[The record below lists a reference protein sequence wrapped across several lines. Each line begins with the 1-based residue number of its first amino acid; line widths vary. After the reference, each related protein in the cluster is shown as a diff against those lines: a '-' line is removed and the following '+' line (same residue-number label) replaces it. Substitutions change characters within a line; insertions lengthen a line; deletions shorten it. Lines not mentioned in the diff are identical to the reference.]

1 MAIASG
7 TNGPAPARGP
17 GELHIPSLDG
27 LRALSFGLVFTSHAG
42 VHAIPGGFGVT
53 VFFFLSGFLITT
65 LMRIEYE
72 RTHHVGFGRFYLRR
86 ALRILPPFYLV
97 LLSATLLAAVGFVQG
112 ALRWQAVTAQAL
124 HYANYWIVFHDGAGG
139 IARGTGVY
147 WSLAVEEH
155 FYLLFPL
162 GYSLLRRSGA
172 SGRRQATAF
181 LALCGLIFAWRCVLF
196 FAFGASE
203 DRTGM
208 ASETRF
214 DSILFGCALAVYGNP
229 VLDAPRIGDRTWK
242 WGLLPL
248 GLIGLLAS
256 FVFRADAFR
265 QTFRYTL
272 QGICLVP
279 VFVCAMRFP
288 RSAAGRVL
296 NLRPLAFLGVL
307 SYSLY
312 LIHLVVLYAVE
323 FHAGGRLGT
332 PAVALLSLGITVVLA
347 WGVYQTIEKPCARLR
362 RRLVAA
368 SSRPRAAPEPA
379 VPALA
384 VDAVKVREGMNGG

>member
-1 MAIASG
+1 MAMAGDTSGSASV
-7 TNGPAPARGP
+7 RGR

-42 VHAIPGGFGVT
+42 VHAVPGGFGVT

-72 RTHHVGFGRFYLRR
+72 RTRKVGFGRFYLRR

-97 LLSATLLAAVGFVQG
+97 LLSATALAAVGFVRG
-112 ALRWQAVTAQAL
+112 PLRWQGVMAQVL
-124 HYANYWIVFHDGAGG
+124 HYANYRVVFHPGAEGF
-139 IARGTGVY
+139 ARGTGVY

-162 GYSLLRRSGA
+162 GYSLLRRAEA
-172 SGRRQATAF
+172 SGRRQATVF
-181 LALCGLIFAWRCVLF
+181 LTLCGLILAWRCLLF

-208 ASETRF
+208 ASDTRF

-229 VLDAPRIGDRTWK
+229 VLDRSRIGDGAWE

-248 GLIGLLAS
+248 GLAGLMAS
-256 FVFRADAFR
+256 FVFRGDAFR

-272 QGICLVP
+272 QGVCLVP

-288 RSAAGRVL
+288 RSPVGRVL
-296 NLRPLAFLGVL
+296 NLRPLAFVGVL

-312 LIHLVVLYAVE
+312 LIHQVVLYAVAS
-323 FHAGGRLGT
+323 HAGGRLGV
-332 PAVALLSLGITVVLA
+332 PAIALVSLAITLALA
-347 WGVYQTIEKPCARLR
+347 WGVYEAIEKPCARLR
-362 RRLVAA
+362 RRLVAG
-368 SSRPRAAPEPA
+368 SSPPSAVQAPA
-379 VPALA
+379 VPTLA
-384 VDAVKVREGMNGG
+384 VEAVKVREG

>member
-1 MAIASG
+1 MAIAGG
-7 TNGPAPARGP
+7 TDGPASARGR
-17 GELHIPSLDG
+17 GEFHIPSLDG

-42 VHAIPGGFGVT
+42 VHAVPGGFGVT

-72 RTHHVGFGRFYLRR
+72 RTYRVGFGRFYLRR

-97 LLSATLLAAVGFVQG
+97 LVSATVLAAVGVVAG
-112 ALRWQAVTAQAL
+112 PLRWQAVVAQSL
-124 HYANYWIVFHDGAGG
+124 HYANYWAIFHDGTTGFAH
-139 IARGTGVY
+139 GTGVY

-162 GYSLLRRSGA
+162 GYSLLRRAGA
-172 SGRRQATAF
+172 SGRRQAIVF
-181 LALCGLIFAWRCVLF
+181 LTLCGLMLAWRCALY

-208 ASETRF
+208 GSDTRF
-214 DSILFGCALAVYGNP
+214 DSILFGCLLAVYGNP
-229 VLDAPRIGDRTWK
+229 VLDSPRLGDRTWK

-248 GLIGLLAS
+248 GLLGLLVS

-279 VFVCAMRFP
+279 LFVCAMRFP
-288 RSAAGRVL
+288 RSWAGRVL

-312 LIHLVVLYAVE
+312 LIHLVVLDAML
-323 FHAGGRLGT
+323 FRFGNRLGAPLT
-332 PAVALLSLGITVVLA
+332 SLIALGITVALA
-347 WGVYQTIEKPCARLR
+347 WVVYETIEKPCARLR
-362 RRLVAA
+362 RRLASA
-368 SSRPRAAPEPA
+368 SSRPSAAPPAA
-379 VPALA
+379 VPVT
-384 VDAVKVREGMNGG
+384 VDSRTQLF

>member
-1 MAIASG
+1 MALAG
-7 TNGPAPARGP
+7 DNNAPASARGR

-42 VHAIPGGFGVT
+42 LHAVPGGFGVT

-72 RTHHVGFGRFYLRR
+72 RTQKVGFGRFYLRR

-97 LLSATLLAAVGFVQG
+97 LLSATVLAAVGVVAG
-112 ALRWQAVTAQAL
+112 PLRWQAVMAQAL
-124 HYANYWIVFHDGAGG
+124 HYANYWVVFHSGSTGFAH
-139 IARGTGVY
+139 GTGVY

-162 GYSLLRRSGA
+162 GYSLLRRAGA
-172 SGRRQATAF
+172 SARRQATVF
-181 LALCGLIFAWRCVLF
+181 LTLCGLMLAWRCLLF

-208 ASETRF
+208 ASDTRF
-214 DSILFGCALAVYGNP
+214 DSILFGCLLAVYGNP
-229 VLDAPRIGDRTWK
+229 VLDPPRIGDRAWK

-248 GLIGLLAS
+248 GLLGLLAS
-256 FVFRADAFR
+256 FAFRGDAFR

-288 RSAAGRVL
+288 RSWAGRVL

-312 LIHLVVLYAVE
+312 LIHLVVLDAVL
-323 FHAGGRLGT
+323 FRVGSRLGA
-332 PAVALLSLGITVVLA
+332 PLASLMALAITVVLA
-347 WGVYQTIEKPCARLR
+347 WGVYEIIEKPCARLR
-362 RRLVAA
+362 RRLA
-368 SSRPRAAPEPA
+368 SAPSRPPAVAQPA
-379 VPALA
+379 VPVT
-384 VDAVKVREGMNGG
+384 VDSRTQLF

>member
-1 MAIASG
+1 MALTDG
-7 TNGPAPARGP
+7 TSGPAPSRGRD
-17 GELHIPSLDG
+17 EFHIPSLDG

-42 VHAIPGGFGVT
+42 VHAVPGGFGVT

-72 RTHHVGFGRFYLRR
+72 RTHQVGFGRFYLRR

-112 ALRWQAVTAQAL
+112 PLHLPGVMAQVL
-124 HYANYWIVFHDGAGG
+124 HYANYWVVFHGGDGF
-139 IARGTGVY
+139 ARGTGVY

-162 GYSLLRRSGA
+162 GYSLLRRAGA
-172 SGRRQATAF
+172 DGRRQVTVF
-181 LALCGLIFAWRCVLF
+181 LTLCGLILAWRCVLF
-196 FAFGASE
+196 FGFGASE

-208 ASETRF
+208 ASDTRF

-229 VLDAPRIGDRTWK
+229 VLDRSRIGDRAWK

-248 GLIGLLAS
+248 GLLGLLAS
-256 FVFRADAFR
+256 FVFRGDAFR
-265 QTFRYTL
+265 QTFRYTF
-272 QGICLVP
+272 QGLCLVP

-288 RSAAGRVL
+288 RSPVGRVL

-312 LIHLVVLYAVE
+312 LIHHVVLYAVR
-323 FHAGGRLGT
+323 FHAGDRLSA
-332 PAVALLSLGITVVLA
+332 PAVGLVSLGITVVLA
-347 WGVYQTIEKPCARLR
+347 FGVYETIEKPCARLR
-362 RRLVAA
+362 RRLVSA
-368 SSRPRAAPEPA
+368 SSRSRAVPEPA
-379 VPALA
+379 VAALA
-384 VDAVKVREGMNGG
+384 VEAVKVREG

>member
-1 MAIASG
+1 MAIAG
-7 TNGPAPARGP
+7 AANGPASARGRD
-17 GELHIPSLDG
+17 ELHIPSLDG

-97 LLSATLLAAVGFVQG
+97 LFSATVLAAVGFVQG
-112 ALRWQAVTAQAL
+112 TLRWQGVTAQAL
-124 HYANYWIVFHDGAGG
+124 HYANYWVVFRGGDGF
-139 IARGTGVY
+139 ARGTGVY

-162 GYSLLRRSGA
+162 GYYLLRRAQA
-172 SGRRQATAF
+172 SGRRQATVF
-181 LALCGLIFAWRCVLF
+181 LTLCGLILAWRCVLF

-208 ASETRF
+208 GSDTRF

-229 VLDAPRIGDRTWK
+229 VLDPPRIGDRAWK

-248 GLIGLLAS
+248 GLAGLLAS

-288 RSAAGRVL
+288 RSPVGRVL

-312 LIHLVVLYAVE
+312 LIHHVVLYAVG
-323 FHAGGRLGT
+323 FHAAGRLSPPVVGL
-332 PAVALLSLGITVVLA
+332 VSLAITLALA

-368 SSRPRAAPEPA
+368 SSRPRAVPEPA

-384 VDAVKVREGMNGG
+384 VDAVKVREG